1 MLKRP
6 FIPARIPQRGEAPT
20 KRMRMTK
27 ELLDAVT
34 QYTNEQPGENPYV
47 TAIEGL
53 TILRSH
59 GERHPS
65 HVLIRPALCVVLQG
79 AKWTMFGSTR
89 FVYRAGQALLVSVAM
104 PGVGR
109 VTQAT
114 PREPFLGVVIE
125 LNAGVMRDVIEGL
138 DDLPPPAGEPGRGVF
153 VTDFNGPIEE
163 CALRLVRL
171 LRTPKAIS
179 TLYPVIMRELCYWL
193 LTGPYGGDVARL
205 MLANSQTHRVAVATH
220 ELRRRFAQTVRVDEL
235 AEIAQMSPSAFHR
248 QFKALTAMTPIQ
260 YQKRLR
266 LLEAR
271 QMMAAEGRNVET
283 AAFAVGYESASQFSR
298 EYSRM
303 FGVPPHRHAVKLRA
317 LASA

>member
-1 MLKRP
+1 M
-6 FIPARIPQRGEAPT
+6 
-20 KRMRMTK
+20 MK

-34 QYTNEQPGENPYV
+34 RYTNEQTGESVYV
-47 TAIEGL
+47 TAVEGL

-59 GERHPS
+59 GERQPS
-65 HVLIRPALCVVLQG
+65 YVLLRPALCIVVQG

-89 FVYRAGQALLVSVAM
+89 LVYRAGQALLVSVAM
-104 PGVGR
+104 PAVGR
-109 VTQAT
+109 ITQAS
-114 PREPFLGVVIE
+114 PNEPFLGVVIE
-125 LNAGVMRDVIEGL
+125 LDPGVMREVIEGV

-171 LRTPKAIS
+171 LGTPKAIP
-179 TLYPVIMRELCYWL
+179 TLRPVIMRELCYWL
-193 LTGPYGGDVARL
+193 LTGPYAGDVARL
-205 MLANSQTHRVAVATH
+205 MLANSQTHRVVVATH
-220 ELRRRFAQTVRVDEL
+220 ELRRRFAETIRVEEL

-248 QFKALTAMTPIQ
+248 QFKALTSMTPIQ

-271 QMMAAEGRNVET
+271 QLMAADGRSVET
-283 AAFAVGYESASQFSR
+283 AAFEVGYESPSQFSR

-303 FGVPPHRHAVKLRA
+303 FGVPPRRHAVELRA